1 MKKLALLL
9 LPALALLLTGCQSDM
24 TPKIVTAPPEPLVCT
39 QWLPISYAGKHDTAE
54 TVNQLRR
61 ANARRRAYCAGS

>member
-1 MKKLALLL
+1 MRKLALRL
-9 LPALALLLTGCQSDM
+9 LPALALLLTGCQTAR

-54 TVNQLRR
+54 TVNQLRH
-61 ANARRRAYCAGS
+61 ANARRRAYCARS